1 MTKTHLE
8 SRLITSADAEG
19 VTSHISHRWLLYDHD
34 FNLSV
39 TLRQNTGWAPFL
51 PGFFFFL
58 KERYQIIILLFL
70 LNAI

>member
-34 FNLSV
+34 FNLGV
-39 TLRQNTGWAPFL
+39 TLRQSTGWAPFL
-51 PGFFFFL
+51 PGFCFF
-58 KERYQIIILLFL
+58 
-70 LNAI
+70 